1 MFCERVLVFVQW
13 CVYLDANVY
22 VCVREEARICV
33 GLEPLS
39 CSCVGLDARCCEGVG
54 VCVCL
59 RGFSCA
65 RDCVRPLL
73 RVYVRAPRPIPQ
85 RPSPII
91 ERKFFRL
98 VDG

>member
-1 MFCERVLVFVQW
+1 MYMCVCARKRVFAWVWSPFR
-13 CVYLDANVY
+13 
-22 VCVREEARICV
+22 VCVSVWTRVVVKALVCV
-33 GLEPLS
+33 
-39 CSCVGLDARCCEGVG
+39 C